1 MVVSCAANRRFSH
14 PTDRATDSG
23 DACLIVATS
32 KPGPAAGFCAEAPVT
47 THSTNPGQIFIP
59 LLYDAAKLLNW
70 NSVSLS
76 PTLDT
81 PAIETSP
88 EQPKRPKV
96 GFVSLGCPKNLVD
109 SEVMMG
115 LLHRG
120 GAELTPR
127 AEDAEIL
134 VINTCSFIDSAKQ
147 ESVDTILEMVQH
159 KIGNGG
165 KAQRL
170 IVAGCLVERYR
181 DEIRKN
187 IPEVDAVVGT
197 GELEAILEAAGLN
210 RPTPAENNSPFAI
223 LTTAQIERHASA
235 VNQHSRPETDSPQL
249 HHEATRSVSPDAHSR
264 PEGDARE
271 QAGRFSREAW
281 DGATAAL
288 PSYLYSDET
297 PRILTTPRASA
308 YIKIAEG
315 CDHPCSFCIIPQL
328 RGKFRSRPLASIV
341 AEAQSLIAQG
351 VREITL
357 IGQDTTCYG
366 EDLPPQ
372 LLAHTAKHIEHSSGP
387 LGLTEEPTVLR
398 RPELA
403 DLLDA
408 LAPLSGLKWLR
419 FLYAYPNKVTT
430 RLLESIARHDNV
442 AKYLDVPLQHA
453 SANVLRRM
461 KRGGSADRF
470 LQIID
475 KARSIV
481 PGLVLRTSFIVGFP
495 GETEADF
502 EELMAFIQAAKI
514 DWLGVFSYSDEEGA
528 EAFGL
533 PSETKVPKRTIE
545 ARRRKLMK
553 LQQKISKKARKQW
566 VGRELDILVE
576 GESEETELLWQGRS
590 LDQAPEIDG
599 KVLIN
604 DFGPHEVL
612 VPGTFYRAEITESHD
627 YDVVAKIIE

>member
-1 MVVSCAANRRFSH
+1 VSSQAIIEH
-14 PTDRATDSG
+14 PA
-23 DACLIVATS
+23 
-32 KPGPAAGFCAEAPVT
+32 PAADLKP
-47 THSTNPGQIFIP
+47 
-59 LLYDAAKLLNW
+59 
-70 NSVSLS
+70 
-76 PTLDT
+76 
-81 PAIETSP
+81 
-88 EQPKRPKV
+88 RPKV
-96 GFVSLGCPKNLVD
+96 GFISLGCPKNLVD

-127 AEDAEIL
+127 AEDADIL
-134 VINTCSFIDSAKQ
+134 VVNTCSFIDSAKQ
-147 ESVDTILEMVQH
+147 ESVDTILEMVNH
-159 KIGNGG
+159 KVAAGG
-165 KAQRL
+165 RAQKL

-181 DEIRKN
+181 DEIQKN

-197 GELEAILEAAGLN
+197 GELEAILEAAGLAYQ
-210 RPTPAENNSPFAI
+210 PVPAATLPDSPFNV

-235 VNQHSRPETDSPQL
+235 VNQHSRPESQSAQIINET
-249 HHEATRSVSPDAHSR
+249 TSR

-271 QAGRFSREAW
+271 AAGRFSREAW
-281 DGATAAL
+281 DGATAPL

-328 RGKFRSRPLASIV
+328 RGKFRSRPIASIV
-341 AEAQSLIAQG
+341 AEAKSLIAQG

-366 EDLPPQ
+366 EDLAPE
-372 LLAHTAKHIEHSSGP
+372 LLPATKPGAPSPSGAPLMTASSSWVGDDAA
-387 LGLTEEPTVLR
+387 GVLR

-408 LAPLSGLKWLR
+408 LAPLPGLKWLR

-461 KRGGSADRF
+461 KRGGTADRF
-470 LQIID
+470 LQILS

-502 EELMAFIQAAKI
+502 EELCAFVTAAKF

-528 EAFGL
+528 AAFNE
-533 PSETKVPKRTIE
+533 PAETKVPKRTIE
-545 ARRRKLMK
+545 ARRRKLMR
-553 LQQKISKKARKQW
+553 LQQKISLKARREW
-566 VGRELDILVE
+566 IGREVDILVE
-576 GESEETELLWQGRS
+576 GESEETELLWQGRT
-590 LDQAPEIDG
+590 LEMAPEIDG

-604 DFGPHEVL
+604 DFGPHEAL

-627 YDVVAKIIE
+627 YDVVARILE